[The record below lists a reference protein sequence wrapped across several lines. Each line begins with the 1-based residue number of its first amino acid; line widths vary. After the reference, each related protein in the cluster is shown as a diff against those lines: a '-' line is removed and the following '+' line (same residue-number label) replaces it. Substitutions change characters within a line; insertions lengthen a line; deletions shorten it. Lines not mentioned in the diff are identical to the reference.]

1 MHNRPLAG
9 IPGAHGTRESHLFS
23 NKMKRNRN
31 TKGFTLMA
39 ALLIAGTLPTSGQ
52 NWTLEQC
59 ISHAMEHNHD
69 IRSALSSIKERE
81 SALRELSWSLIP
93 QIGGEIGHDFNWE
106 RLSPYKIKGTQS
118 TNASIGGS
126 VTLFAGLR
134 GYFSIREAGYS
145 LKEASKSLEG
155 VRDAV
160 IVSVIR
166 SCLQMVLARE
176 LHAIAEYNCESIIR
190 QMEKCRKMVLAG
202 LRPLSSLVEL
212 EAQVAQEQYTITASA
227 AEIES
232 SRIALMQLLNLPYDS
247 RFNVE
252 VPSIDTLPPENV
264 PDISAY
270 RIADAHPATRA
281 ARAAMEAN
289 KAAVGVAASALYP
302 IITLSAGYGTF
313 YNDTHTKKINEQFK
327 ENWIPYVGLTL
338 KLPIT
343 GSIATVHKIKRAKS
357 ALSNSAIALEKTR
370 RKLADEIELAVAEC
384 RSCRSRCIAAEKSR
398 KASEELLR
406 MNEFKLEVGEISATD
421 YIISKNLCLKATSE
435 HVQAYFQYLFQR
447 MIVDH
452 YLGR

>member
-1 MHNRPLAG
+1 
-9 IPGAHGTRESHLFS
+9 
-23 NKMKRNRN
+23 
-31 TKGFTLMA
+31 MA

-69 IRSALSSIKERE
+69 IRSAMASLKEGE

-202 LRPLSSLVEL
+202 LRPLSSLMEL

-227 AEIES
+227 AEIEN
-232 SRIALMQLLNLPYDS
+232 SRIALMQLLNLPYES

-252 VPSIDTLPPENV
+252 VPPIDTLPPEDL
-264 PDISAY
+264 PELAAY
-270 RIADAHPATRA
+270 KLADAHPSIRA
-281 ARAAMEAN
+281 A
-289 KAAVGVAASALYP
+289 KAALEADKAAIGVAMSSIYP
-302 IITLSAGYGTF
+302 TIALSAGYGT
-313 YNDTHTKKINEQFK
+313 YYHDAVDKKFRDQFK
-327 ENWIPYVGLTL
+327 EHLTPFVGLTL
-338 KLPIT
+338 KVPISS
-343 GSIATVHKIKRAKS
+343 SIATVHRIRRAKS
-357 ALSNSAIALEKTR
+357 LLTGSNVALEKAR
-370 RKLADEIELAVAEC
+370 RRLSDEIELAVAEC

>member
-1 MHNRPLAG
+1 ML
-9 IPGAHGTRESHLFS
+9 T
-23 NKMKRNRN
+23 
-31 TKGFTLMA
+31 TV
-39 ALLIAGTLPTSGQ
+39 LLILGVLPSSGQ

-69 IRSALSSIKERE
+69 IKSAQASLKESE
-81 SALRELSWSLIP
+81 SALKELYWSLIP

-106 RLSPYKIKGTQS
+106 RLSPYKLKGTQG

-126 VTLFAGLR
+126 VTLFEGLK
-134 GYFSIREAGYS
+134 GYFSIKEAGYS
-145 LKEASKSLEG
+145 LKQATESLEG
-155 VRDAV
+155 MRDAV
-160 IVSVIR
+160 KVSVIR
-166 SCLQMVLARE
+166 SCLQMVLAKE
-176 LHAIAEYNCESIIR
+176 LHSIAEYNCESIIR

-202 LRPLSSLVEL
+202 LRPLSSLMEL

-227 AEIES
+227 AEIEN

-247 RFNVE
+247 RFDVE
-252 VPSIDTLPPENV
+252 VPAMDTLPTEEILE
-264 PDISAY
+264 ISAY
-270 RIADAHPATRA
+270 KIADAHPSTRA
-281 ARAAMEAN
+281 AKAALEADRAAI
-289 KAAVGVAASALYP
+289 GVAASTLSP
-302 IITLSAGYGTF
+302 IITLSTGYGTY
-313 YNDTHTKKINEQFK
+313 YNNAVNKKFKEQFK
-327 ENWIPYVGLTL
+327 EHWAPFVGFTL

-343 GSIATVHKIKRAKS
+343 GSIATAHRIKRAKS
-357 ALSNSAIALEKTR
+357 ALSRSNIALEKVR

-447 MIVDH
+447 MIVEH

>member
-1 MHNRPLAG
+1 
-9 IPGAHGTRESHLFS
+9 
-23 NKMKRNRN
+23 MKRNKK
-31 TKGFTLMA
+31 TKCSTLII
-39 ALLIAGTLPTSGQ
+39 ALLIAGALPSSAQ
-52 NWTLEQC
+52 SWTLEQC
-59 ISHAMEHNHD
+59 ISQAMEHNHD
-69 IRSALSSIKERE
+69 IRSARASLKESE

-106 RLSPYKIKGTQS
+106 RLSPYKLKGTQS

-126 VTLFAGLR
+126 ITLFNGLR

-145 LKEASKSLEG
+145 LKQATSSLEG
-155 VRDAV
+155 VSDAV
-160 IVSVIR
+160 TINVIR
-166 SCLQMVLARE
+166 GYLHMVLARE
-176 LHAIAEYNCESIIR
+176 LHSIAKYNCESIIR

-202 LRPLSSLVEL
+202 LRPLSSLMEL

-227 AEIES
+227 AEIEN

-247 RFNVE
+247 QFNIE
-252 VPSIDTLPPENV
+252 IPAIDTLPPENL
-264 PDISAY
+264 PEISAY
-270 RIADAHPATRA
+270 SIADAHPATRA
-281 ARAAMEAN
+281 ARAAMEAD
-289 KAAVGVAASALYP
+289 KAAVRVAASALSP
-302 IITLSAGYGTF
+302 IITLSAGYGTY
-313 YNDTHTKKINEQFK
+313 YNNASTKKFNEQFK
-327 ENWIPYVGLTL
+327 EHWTPFVGFTL

-343 GSIATVHKIKRAKS
+343 GSIATAHRIKRAKS
-357 ALSNSAIALEKTR
+357 ALSRSSITLEKTR

-384 RSCRSRCIAAEKSR
+384 HSCRSRCIAAEKSR

-447 MIVDH
+447 MIVEH